1 MLKLSALALLSVAN
15 AQTLTCLSGED
26 KDAPWVLVTK
36 TETGCKYCTATINDG
51 DFKWGCVTP
60 DEYVA
65 DIPTTEFTTGKV
77 CLTNEAVLR
86 NYLSKS
92 TAKAMNEAIEILVK
106 IANTFGGN
114 VSVSDFAKKTY
125 AETVFHCNNANSC
138 NNIIDV
144 DTACKTLK
152 LVAYDESKNT
162 GFFDSNA
169 AGLAVTAATL
179 VLISYQ

>member
-1 MLKLSALALLSVAN
+1 MFKLSALALLSVAN
-15 AQTLTCLSGED
+15 AQTFTCLAG
-26 KDAPWVLVTK
+26 KDAEKPWALITSTK
-36 TETGCKYCTATINDG
+36 TGCKYCTATITDD
-51 DFKWGCVTP
+51 DFVWGCVMPT
-60 DEYVA
+60 DYA
-65 DIPTTEFTTGKV
+65 MDIPTTEFTAGKV

-86 NYLSKS
+86 NYVSES
-92 TAKAMNEAIEILVK
+92 TSKAMNEAIELLVK
-106 IANTFGGN
+106 LANAFGGN
-114 VSVSDFAKKTY
+114 YTVASFAKKTY
-125 AETVFHCNNANSC
+125 SEIVYHCNNANSC

-152 LVAYDESKNT
+152 TVTYDESKNN